1 MKILQILNEFVLSTG
16 EYKNESE
23 VTNSYWE
30 LIKEVMCEEKCI
42 LYSGI
47 LVYGQCETTILAGTV
62 FQELVIWS
70 YNNSSEASLDKSM
83 MAQPVTHRLTGH
95 EGVIFSVNFNANC
108 RLISTTSDDRTT
120 RLWKINDIDASKMKD
135 DENYIPLSS
144 NQNYINWKFV
154 EIGLHKVLSGIH
166 VSRVFRSQFLF
177 DNTKSDIDCPTII
190 ATAGEDSKIC
200 LWNTLTGKNIDTF
213 IHDKHG
219 KSPIW
224 SITSTSDFIG
234 TNLLFSGG
242 ADSGV
247 KMWQYLQT
255 DSGCGNDTT
264 VCNSKQFEIPSE
276 RCNQASEITDN
287 TKKTNSTN
295 DYPRIVLHLKN
306 TSHTLCLTNS
316 GKVFILSLGDNQEES
331 DSKWILLM
339 NDTELFNYAL
349 MEYYPEND
357 KVQNLR
363 GKITFATLDGSI
375 KIYNLFCG
383 DNSSNFSTSNLSCKL
398 YASFQNVHQ
407 GKIFA
412 MALLSANNSET
423 RSEYDAIDP
432 EKDKKYNY
440 SIMAI
445 LTCGDSGVLKL
456 HQLVT
461 NESATDPELIIVDQF
476 QMPTFK
482 NKASIKSQFW
492 FSCATVIDD
501 KFLIVG
507 DRMGNIHL
515 FPFKY
520 RNRTTEV
527 LPPCQTLWKIHGRLG
542 VGDMKLSKSGKE
554 LWSTGRDGC
563 VRSFTIQ
570 QKICNDFSNNSA
582 KTVGEDVQY
591 YLEEKSCSKLKMSWP
606 EKILIASDNKI
617 VILGFQSSNF
627 IVYDLQE
634 NVTYCEINCGGSH
647 RSWDYAISETTGDFI
662 VTYIKEKH
670 VFHEKVPG
678 FEEKIN
684 GSLQVKNSPVS
695 IIRPSFHSREL
706 ASLHCFKMKH
716 VQNCRFMVTG
726 GEDTALKIQ
735 KIYYENDRLRRKKIA
750 TLNGHISN
758 VKCISSLELDK
769 SVILVSAGGRAQL
782 KVWHL
787 TYEKQHD
794 SKEAASISCREIAAH
809 MLKGNDKIRKKKS
822 WKTSDLV
829 VEDVETRFMDIDLL
843 QQDSPRHE
851 GILIASACSDGV
863 IRVLSVSVEKH
874 MKNNSTY
881 HHNDKTCYSNAW
893 YKNQLSV
900 KVEAQ
905 SEVHSHSFLRVKFVK
920 NMNCKQSFAGE
931 ACEKPILILATCT
944 DGKLYRIRYFPKC
957 AFASREEPYSL
968 RIEEI
973 VSLHQS
979 GINGLCVAERTSN
992 TKDEHE
998 LLIITGGDDGSVSAA
1013 KLDNNLTLISA
1024 TCKSSKQSTP
1034 QHSAPVT
1041 GICQSFVNNL
1051 NIDKI
1056 DEHSIEENIGSFASC
1071 SVDQRV
1077 CLWKLVETQ
1086 FQNNDGRRDS
1096 VERSSQKEM
1105 KIVNVTKILS
1115 NVPDIQA
1122 ITSFEVGNSE
1132 QKCNEFVRE
1141 KILNG
1146 SEQYPYPQNS
1156 NEFLAV
1162 AGVGI
1167 EIFGF
1172 NYKPHN

>member
-1 MKILQILNEFVLSTG
+1 
-16 EYKNESE
+16 
-23 VTNSYWE
+23 
-30 LIKEVMCEEKCI
+30 MCEEKCI

-70 YNNSSEASLDKSM
+70 YNNSTQTSLDKSM

-120 RLWKINDIDASKMKD
+120 RLWKINDIDASKIKY
-135 DENYIPLSS
+135 DENYIPSTS

-154 EIGLHKVLSGIH
+154 EISLHKVLSGIH

-177 DNTKSDIDCPTII
+177 DNTKSNIDYPTAI

-200 LWNTLTGKNIDTF
+200 LWNIRTGENIDTF

-224 SITSTSDFIG
+224 SITSTSEFIG
-234 TNLLFSGG
+234 ANLLFSGG

-247 KMWQYLQT
+247 KVWQYLQS
-255 DSGCGNDTT
+255 DSGCGNDIT
-264 VCNSKQFEIPSE
+264 VCNSKQFEIPGE
-276 RCNQASEITDN
+276 RCDQASKITDN
-287 TKKTNSTN
+287 MKKTNLTN

-306 TSHTLCLTNS
+306 TPCTLCLTNS

-339 NDTELFNYAL
+339 HDTQLFNYAL
-349 MEYYPEND
+349 MEFYPENN
-357 KVQNLR
+357 KLQNLR

-383 DNSSNFSTSNLSCKL
+383 DNSSEFSTSNLSCSL
-398 YASFQNVHQ
+398 YASFQNIHQ

-412 MALLSANNSET
+412 LALLSVNVSEM

-432 EKDKKYNY
+432 EKDKKSNL
-440 SIMAI
+440 SILAV
-445 LTCGDSGVLKL
+445 LTCGDSGVLKIHRL
-456 HQLVT
+456 LAS
-461 NESATDPELIIVDQF
+461 ESTENPELIIVNQF
-476 QMPTFK
+476 QMPTLI

-515 FPFKY
+515 FTLKY
-520 RNRTTEV
+520 CNRSTEIM
-527 LPPCQTLWKIHGRLG
+527 PPCQTLWKIHGRLG
-542 VGDMKLSKSGKE
+542 VGDMKLSRNGKE

-563 VRSFTIQ
+563 VRSFVIQ
-570 QKICNDFSNNSA
+570 QKTCNVSTNNS
-582 KTVGEDVQY
+582 TQNEEDDMHY
-591 YLEEKSCSKLKMSWP
+591 YLEEKSCTKLKMSWP
-606 EKILIASDNKI
+606 EKILIANDNKI

-627 IVYDLQE
+627 IAYDLQE

-647 RSWDYAISETTGDFI
+647 RSWDYAISESTGDFI

-678 FEEKIN
+678 FGEKIN
-684 GSLQVKNSPVS
+684 GNLQVKNSPVS
-695 IIRPSFHSREL
+695 IIRPAFHSREL

-716 VQNCRFMVTG
+716 VQNCSFMVTG

-735 KIYYENDRLRRKKIA
+735 KIYYENRRLNHKKIA

-787 TYEKQHD
+787 THEKQDD
-794 SKEAASISCREIAAH
+794 SKEAPSISCREIAAH

-829 VEDVETRFMDIDLL
+829 VEDVETRYMDIDVL
-843 QQDSPRHE
+843 QQENPGQKR
-851 GILIASACSDGV
+851 ILIASACSDGV
-863 IRVLSVSVEKH
+863 IRVLSVSVEKR

-881 HHNDKTCYSNAW
+881 HHNDKESYSNTW
-893 YKNQLSV
+893 YKNPLSV
-900 KVEAQ
+900 EVEAQ
-905 SEVHSHSFLRVKFVK
+905 SEVHSHSFLRVKFLK
-920 NMNCKQSFAGE
+920 NMNSEQSFAGD
-931 ACEKPILILATCT
+931 ACEKPILILATST
-944 DGKLYRIRYFPKC
+944 DGKLYRVQYSPKYT
-957 AFASREEPYSL
+957 FESHEKPLSL
-968 RIEEI
+968 QIEEI

-979 GINGLCVAERTSN
+979 GINGLCVVEKTSKTN
-992 TKDEHE
+992 IKDKHE
-998 LLIITGGDDGSVSAA
+998 LLIVTGGDDGSIAAA
-1013 KLDNNLTLISA
+1013 KLDSNLTLIAA
-1024 TCKSSKQSTP
+1024 TSKSSKQSTP

-1041 GICQSFVNNL
+1041 GICQSLSNNL
-1051 NIDKI
+1051 NKDKL
-1056 DEHSIEENIGSFASC
+1056 DEHSIEENIGLFASC

-1077 CLWKLVETQ
+1077 CLWKLVETK
-1086 FQNNDGRRDS
+1086 FENAHGRRES
-1096 VERSSQKEM
+1096 FERSRHKEI

-1122 ITSFEVGNSE
+1122 ITSFEMRNSE
-1132 QKCNEFVRE
+1132 QKCNEFMPE
-1141 KILNG
+1141 KLLNG
-1146 SEQYPYPQNS
+1146 SENNLCPKNS
-1156 NEFLAV
+1156 NEFLVV
-1162 AGVGI
+1162 AGVGV

-1172 NYKPHN
+1172 NNKPQ